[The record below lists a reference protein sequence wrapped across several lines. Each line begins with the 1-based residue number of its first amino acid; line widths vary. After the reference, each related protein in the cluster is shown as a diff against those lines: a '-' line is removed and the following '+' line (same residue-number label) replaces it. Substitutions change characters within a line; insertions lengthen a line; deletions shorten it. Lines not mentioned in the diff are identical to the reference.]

1 MSMMPEGLLEFL
13 SDDEVINI
21 IAYLQSFEDLSARD

>member
-1 MSMMPEGLLEFL
+1 MMPEGLLEFL

-21 IAYLQSFEDLSARD
+21 IGFLQSFEDLSAR